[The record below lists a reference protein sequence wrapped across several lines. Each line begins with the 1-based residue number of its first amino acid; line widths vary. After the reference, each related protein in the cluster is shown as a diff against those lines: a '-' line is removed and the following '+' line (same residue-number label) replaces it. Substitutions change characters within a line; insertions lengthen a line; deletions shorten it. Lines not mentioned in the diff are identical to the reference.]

1 MKDNFSSPTIVAV
14 LEIGSRAI
22 RMVIAEINE
31 KAEIRI
37 LENLQKPVAF
47 AQDVFTTYHKVAGTG
62 HISRSSMTEGISILS
77 QFKSVIESYGV
88 KKIQAV
94 GTSAV
99 REAQNRD
106 IFTDRVFVRT
116 GIDVEVIEGPEENR
130 LNLIALEHALV
141 GKFPLQEKT
150 CLILEVGSGST
161 EMIILD
167 HGHVEF
173 TRTLALGSFRLPD
186 QAIPAKTE
194 PAMIKRVLKRS
205 IHNIMS
211 YRRGD
216 YNLEKVDTFIV
227 LGMDMRF
234 ASEQLAEKTDE
245 PFVMVDKKNLLKWV
259 DQMASLSPEEL
270 VNRHGISLT
279 QAETLYPSLLI
290 YTNFLNETQA
300 ETVLIS
306 KVSIRDGLLL
316 ELSQMFS
323 GYKRTDVSKQVIHS
337 AQHLGEKYQYDK
349 AHASCVASLAIKL
362 FDPMT
367 SDHGM
372 GIQERLLL
380 EVSAILH
387 DIGIYISPTSHH
399 KHSSYLIN
407 AAEIFGL
414 RKEHKNILSNVVRY
428 HRKSIP
434 NALHENY
441 MSLPKSTRAVISKLA
456 ALLRVA
462 DSLDVAH
469 QQRIRNFT
477 LEKQSDAYTLWVPE
491 DLGDISL
498 ERNSLHKKSDLFS
511 EVFGIPI
518 VLKQGDP
525 KK

>member
-1 MKDNFSSPTIVAV
+1 MKDTASPTLVAV

-22 RMVIAEINE
+22 RMTIAEINA

-37 LENLQKPVAF
+37 LEKLQKPVAF
-47 AQDVFTTYHKVAGTG
+47 AQDVFTTGR
-62 HISRSSMTEGISILS
+62 ISRSSMIEGITILS
-77 QFKSVIESYGV
+77 HFKSVIEGYGV

-94 GTSAV
+94 ATIAV

-106 IFTDRVFVRT
+106 IFIDRVFVRT
-116 GIDVEVIEGPEENR
+116 GMDIEVIEGPEENR
-130 LNLIALEHALV
+130 LNLISLEHALS
-141 GKFPLQEKT
+141 GKFPLQEKN

-161 EMIILD
+161 EMIVLD

-194 PAMIKRVLKRS
+194 PATIKRVLKRS
-205 IHNIMS
+205 IHNIVG
-211 YRRGD
+211 YRRGE
-216 YNLEKVDTFIV
+216 YNPEKVDTFIV
-227 LGMDMRF
+227 LGADMRF
-234 ASEQLAEKTDE
+234 ASEQLAEKTEE
-245 PFVMVDKKNLLKWV
+245 PFVLVDKKNLLKWV

-270 VNRHGISLT
+270 VNRHGISFT

-290 YTNFLNETQA
+290 YTNFLNETKA
-300 ETVLIS
+300 ETILIS

-316 ELSQMFS
+316 ELSQMLS
-323 GYKRTDVSKQVIHS
+323 GYKRTDVGKQVIHS
-337 AQHLGEKYQYDK
+337 AQALGEKYQYDK
-349 AHASCVASLAIKL
+349 MHAACVASLAIKI
-362 FDPMT
+362 FDQMA

-372 GIQERLLL
+372 GIRERLLL

-387 DIGIYISPTSHH
+387 DIGIYISASSHH
-399 KHSSYLIN
+399 KHSSYLID

-428 HRKSIP
+428 HRKTVP
-434 NALHENY
+434 NALHESY
-441 MSLPKSTRAVISKLA
+441 MSLQKSDRAVVSKLA
-456 ALLRVA
+456 AFLRVA

-469 QQRIRNFT
+469 QQRVKNFT
-477 LEKQSDAYTLWVPE
+477 LEKQADTYTLWVSE

-498 ERNSLHKKSDLFS
+498 ERNSLHKKSDWFS
-511 EVFGIPI
+511 DVFGIPI
-518 VLKQGDP
+518 VLKQGEL